1 MFKIIKQSFIGL
13 LSFSGSLARVAS
25 VSDCTKCT
33 SLNKKQCLAGPTLI
47 DLNSIERHYYPDM
60 VKLDRCNGSCYILG
74 HLSKQNMCSE

>member
-13 LSFSGSLARVAS
+13 LSFSGLLAHVAQ
-25 VSDCTKCT
+25 VFDYTKCI
-33 SLNKKQCLAGPTLI
+33 SLNKKKCLARPTLI

-74 HLSKQNMCSE
+74 HFLKWNMCSE